1 MAEDQADRELKS
13 LCKLFI
19 GGIPRTITDEELAE
33 HFLQFTEDDSLNDC
47 VVIKD
52 EMKNSRGF
60 GFVTYN
66 KLSDTDNCLAN
77 RPHNLGTKEVE
88 VKHAIPRDEK
98 IETNHV
104 RTNKIFVGGLSKE
117 ATEEELTSVIE
128 NHVLAAGESLNAKI
142 TKCDIIKEKETGEP
156 RGFAFLDMA
165 SEDDADKVVIV
176 KHFDIAGRRV
186 ELKKAEPK
194 GGSGGGRGGGS
205 RGRGGRGARGGGGA
219 RNTSQFGG
227 AGGWGFNDQYG
238 AGAGAGGFAMDYGAY
253 SGYGGGGYGFDSMG
267 AFNQYAQQASSYGPS
282 RAATGRYRGR
292 NGPY

>member
-19 GGIPRTITDEELAE
+19 GGIPRTITDEQLAE

-52 EMKNSRGF
+52 DMKNSRGF

-77 RPHNLGTKEVE
+77 RPHNLGGKEVE

-104 RTNKIFVGGLSKE
+104 RTNKIFVGGLPKE
-117 ATEEELTSVIE
+117 ATDEELTGAIE
-128 NHVLAAGESLNAKI
+128 NHVLVIGESLNAKI
-142 TKCDIIKEKETGEP
+142 TKCEIIKEKETGEP

-176 KHFDIAGRRV
+176 KHFEIAGRRV

-194 GGSGGGRGGGS
+194 GGAGGRGGS
-205 RGRGGRGARGGGGA
+205 RGRGRGRGSGGGN
-219 RNTSQFGG
+219 RNVAQFGG
-227 AGGWGFNDQYG
+227 GGGWGFGDQYG
-238 AGAGAGGFAMDYGAY
+238 AGFGMDGY
-253 SGYGGGGYGFDSMG
+253 SGYGGYSAGGYGFDNMG

-282 RAATGRYRGR
+282 RAANGRYRGR
-292 NGPY
+292 SGPY

>member
-1 MAEDQADRELKS
+1 MSDDTADKELKS

-19 GGIPRTITDEELAE
+19 GGIPRSITDEQLAE

-77 RPHNLGTKEVE
+77 RPHSLAGKEVE

-98 IETNHV
+98 IETNHA

-117 ATEEELTSVIE
+117 ATEEELTNVIE
-128 NHVLAAGESLNAKI
+128 NHVLSIGENLNAKI
-142 TKCDIIKEKETGEP
+142 TKVDIIREKETGEP

-176 KHFDIAGRRV
+176 KHFEIAGRRV

-194 GGSGGGRGGGS
+194 GGQGGGGRGGS
-205 RGRGGRGARGGGGA
+205 RGGRGGRGRGGGG
-219 RNTSQFGG
+219 RNTGQFGG
-227 AGGWGFNDQYG
+227 AGGWGFGDQYG
-238 AGAGAGGFAMDYGAY
+238 GFGVDSYGGYGA
-253 SGYGGGGYGFDSMG
+253 YGGGGYGFDNMG
-267 AFNQYAQQASSYGPS
+267 AYNQYAQQASSFGPS
-282 RAATGRYRGR
+282 RASNGRYRGR
-292 NGPY
+292 SGPY

>member
-19 GGIPRTITDEELAE
+19 GGIPRTITDEQLAE

-52 EMKNSRGF
+52 DMKNSRGF

-66 KLSDTDNCLAN
+66 KLGDTDNCLAN
-77 RPHNLGTKEVE
+77 RPHNLGGKEVE

-104 RTNKIFVGGLSKE
+104 RTNKIFVGGLPKE
-117 ATEEELTSVIE
+117 ATDEELTCAIE
-128 NHVLAAGESLNAKI
+128 NYVLVIGEHLNAKI
-142 TKCDIIKEKETGEP
+142 TKCEIIKEKETGEP

-194 GGSGGGRGGGS
+194 GGAGGRGGS
-205 RGRGGRGARGGGGA
+205 RGRGRGRGGGGGN
-219 RNTSQFGG
+219 RNVGQFGG
-227 AGGWGFNDQYG
+227 GGGWGFGDQYG
-238 AGAGAGGFAMDYGAY
+238 AGFGMDGY
-253 SGYGGGGYGFDSMG
+253 SGYGGYSAGGYGFDNMG

-282 RAATGRYRGR
+282 RAANARYRGR
-292 NGPY
+292 SGPY

>member
-19 GGIPRTITDEELAE
+19 GGIPRTITDEQLAE

-52 EMKNSRGF
+52 DMKNSRGF

-77 RPHNLGTKEVE
+77 RPHNLGGKEVE

-104 RTNKIFVGGLSKE
+104 RTNKIFVGGLPKE
-117 ATEEELTSVIE
+117 ATDEELTGAIE
-128 NHVLAAGESLNAKI
+128 NHVLVIGESLNAKI
-142 TKCDIIKEKETGEP
+142 TKCEIIKEKETGEP

-176 KHFDIAGRRV
+176 KHFEIAGRRV

-194 GGSGGGRGGGS
+194 GGAGGRGGS
-205 RGRGGRGARGGGGA
+205 RGRGRGRGSGGGN
-219 RNTSQFGG
+219 RNVAQFGG
-227 AGGWGFNDQYG
+227 GGGWGFGDQYG
-238 AGAGAGGFAMDYGAY
+238 AGFGMDGY
-253 SGYGGGGYGFDSMG
+253 SGYGGYSAGGYGFDNMG

-282 RAATGRYRGR
+282 RAANARYRGR
-292 NGPY
+292 SGPY